1 MGIEDESQKIL
12 PTLETTVEKQPVEQT
27 SENSAEAPEKTAEE
41 VMLYFL
47 TEKNFLTRKESS
59 LVSPEKIDELIV
71 RTAHEYENIPDEIP
85 QQHIEKARRILG
97 LQPNLGEGR
106 IDTSERDG
114 EIKELTE
121 EMRGYL
127 ERFKAECPEVLGMIL
142 CGSRMDPDKLPAPN
156 SDVDTVLVLKEGT
169 ITDPR
174 TPEGEALLYR
184 LRAFSDSTPTDS
196 GFPVEID
203 ELYSTDDLL
212 AKLKDPTDKSKL
224 TWGWNPDI
232 VKYVGDSIGDLDEL
246 GAQIEILKG
255 IKHPDMEKFK
265 KQKVAEAKKLVTRY
279 LGQAKI
285 NE

>member
-1 MGIEDESQKIL
+1 MGIEDESQRI
-12 PTLETTVEKQPVEQT
+12 PSTPETTVERPSAEPT
-27 SENSAEAPEKTAEE
+27 MEDSAEAPEKTAEK
-41 VMLYFL
+41 VMLDFL
-47 TEKNFLTRKESS
+47 IDKNVLTSDEAA
-59 LVSPEKIDELIV
+59 LVSPEKVDELIV
-71 RTAHEYENIPDEIP
+71 RTAHEYEHAPDEIP
-85 QQHIEKARRILG
+85 QQHIDKARRILG
-97 LQPNLGEGR
+97 LTPNLGEGR

-114 EIKELTE
+114 EIKTLTE

-142 CGSRMDPDKLPAPN
+142 CGSRMDPDKMPAPN

-169 ITDPR
+169 VTDPR

-184 LRAFSDSTPTDS
+184 LRAFSDSTPTES
-196 GFPVEID
+196 GFPVELD

-212 AKLKDPTDKSKL
+212 DKLQNPTDKSKL

-232 VKYVGDSIGDLDEL
+232 VKYVGENIGGLDEI
-246 GAQIEILKG
+246 GVRIEILKG

-265 KQKVAEAKKLVTRY
+265 QQKVAEAKKLVTRY
-279 LGQAKI
+279 LGQAKT

>member
-1 MGIEDESQKIL
+1 MGIEDESQRN
-12 PTLETTVEKQPVEQT
+12 PATPETTSEKKPTKPKMEDSV
-27 SENSAEAPEKTAEE
+27 EAPEKTAEE
-41 VMLYFL
+41 VMLDFL
-47 TEKNFLTRKESS
+47 TDKNFLTSDESA
-59 LVSPEKIDELIV
+59 LVSPRKVDELIL
-71 RTAHEYENIPDEIP
+71 RTAHEYEHIQDQIP

-114 EIKELTE
+114 EIKRLSE

-127 ERFKAECPEVLGMIL
+127 EKFKAECPEVLGMIL

-169 ITDPR
+169 VTDPR
-174 TPEGEALLYR
+174 TPEGKALLYR

-212 AKLKDPTDKSKL
+212 AKFKILL
-224 TWGWNPDI
+224 T
-232 VKYVGDSIGDLDEL
+232 KAS
-246 GAQIEILKG
+246 
-255 IKHPDMEKFK
+255 
-265 KQKVAEAKKLVTRY
+265 
-279 LGQAKI
+279 
-285 NE
+285 

>member
-1 MGIEDESQKIL
+1 MYIEDESQRI
-12 PTLETTVEKQPVEQT
+12 PPAPETTAEKQHVEQT
-27 SENSAEAPEKTAEE
+27 MEDSAEAPEKTAEE
-41 VMLYFL
+41 VMLDFL
-47 TEKNFLTRKESS
+47 IHKNFLTREESA
-59 LVSPEKIDELIV
+59 LVSPEKVDELIV
-71 RTAHEYENIPDEIP
+71 RTAHEYEHVPDEIP

-114 EIKELTE
+114 EIKTLTK

-127 ERFKAECPEVLGMIL
+127 NKFKAECPEVLGMIL

-196 GFPVEID
+196 GFPVELD

-212 AKLKDPTDKSKL
+212 AKLQDPTDKSKL

-232 VKYVGDSIGDLDEL
+232 VKYVGENIGDLDEL

-265 KQKVAEAKKLVTRY
+265 KQKVVEAKELVTRY
-279 LGQAKI
+279 LGQAKT

>member
-1 MGIEDESQKIL
+1 MGIEDESQRIP
-12 PTLETTVEKQPVEQT
+12 PTPETTVEKQPAEQT
-27 SENSAEAPEKTAEE
+27 VEDSAEAPEKTAEK
-41 VMLYFL
+41 VVLDFL
-47 TEKNFLTRKESS
+47 ADKNFLTREESALIS
-59 LVSPEKIDELIV
+59 SEKVDELIV
-71 RTAHEYENIPDEIP
+71 RTAHDYEHVPEEIP
-85 QQHIEKARRILG
+85 QQHIEKVRRILG

-114 EIKELTE
+114 EIKRLTE
-121 EMRGYL
+121 EMKGYL
-127 ERFKAECPEVLGMIL
+127 KKFKTECPEVLGMIL

-184 LRAFSDSTPTDS
+184 LRAFSDSTPTNS
-196 GFPVEID
+196 GFPVELD

-212 AKLKDPTDKSKL
+212 AKLQDPTDKSKL

-232 VKYVGDSIGDLDEL
+232 VKYVGENIGDLDEL
-246 GAQIEILKG
+246 GAQIEILKA

-265 KQKVAEAKKLVTRY
+265 KQKVAEAKELVTRY
-279 LGQAKI
+279 LEQAKT

>member
-1 MGIEDESQKIL
+1 MGIEDESQRIP
-12 PTLETTVEKQPVEQT
+12 PTPETTVEKPPVEPT
-27 SENSAEAPEKTAEE
+27 MEDSAEAREKTAEE
-41 VMLYFL
+41 IMLDFL
-47 TEKNFLTRKESS
+47 TDKNFLTSDESA
-59 LVSPEKIDELIV
+59 LVSSEKVDELIV
-71 RTAHEYENIPDEIP
+71 RTAHEYEHAPDEIP
-85 QQHIEKARRILG
+85 QQHIDKARRILG

-114 EIKELTE
+114 EIKRLSE
-121 EMRGYL
+121 EMKGYL
-127 ERFKAECPEVLGMIL
+127 EKFKAVCPEVLGMIL
-142 CGSRMDPDKLPAPN
+142 CGSRMDPDKMPAPN

-184 LRAFSDSTPTDS
+184 LRAFSDNNPTDS
-196 GFPVEID
+196 GFPVELD

-212 AKLKDPTDKSKL
+212 AKLQDPTDKSKL

-232 VKYVGDSIGDLDEL
+232 VKYVGDNIGDLDEI

-265 KQKVAEAKKLVTRY
+265 KQKVAEAKELVTRY
-279 LGQAKI
+279 LGQAKT

>member
-1 MGIEDESQKIL
+1 MGIEDESQRIP
-12 PTLETTVEKQPVEQT
+12 PTPETAVEKSPAEQT
-27 SENSAEAPEKTAEE
+27 TEDSAEAPEKTAKE
-41 VMLYFL
+41 VMLDFL
-47 TEKNFLTRKESS
+47 TDNTFLTREESA
-59 LVSPEKIDELIV
+59 LVSPEKVDELIV
-71 RTAHEYENIPDEIP
+71 RTAHEYENIPDKIP
-85 QQHIEKARRILG
+85 QQHIDKARRILG

-106 IDTSERDG
+106 IDTSKRDG
-114 EIKELTE
+114 EIKTLTE

-142 CGSRMDPDKLPAPN
+142 CGSRMDPDKMPAPN

-169 ITDPR
+169 VTDPR

-184 LRAFSDSTPTDS
+184 LRAFSDNTPTDS
-196 GFPVEID
+196 GFPVELD

-212 AKLKDPTDKSKL
+212 TKLEDPTDKSKL

-232 VKYVGDSIGDLDEL
+232 VKYVGENIGDLDEI

-265 KQKVAEAKKLVTRY
+265 KQKVTEAKELVTRY
-279 LGQAKI
+279 LGQEKTK
-285 NE
+285 E

>member
-1 MGIEDESQKIL
+1 
-12 PTLETTVEKQPVEQT
+12 
-27 SENSAEAPEKTAEE
+27 
-41 VMLYFL
+41 MLDFL
-47 TEKNFLTRKESS
+47 ADKNFLTREEAGLLTPQK
-59 LVSPEKIDELIV
+59 VDELIV
-71 RTAHEYENIPDEIP
+71 RTAHEYEHVPDEIP

-114 EIKELTE
+114 EIKRLTE
-121 EMRGYL
+121 EMKGYL
-127 ERFKAECPEVLGMIL
+127 KKFKAECPEVLGMIL
-142 CGSRMDPDKLPAPN
+142 CGSRMDPDKLPAQN

-184 LRAFSDSTPTDS
+184 LRAFSDSTPTNY
-196 GFPVEID
+196 GFPVGLD

-212 AKLKDPTDKSKL
+212 AKLQDPTDKSKL

-232 VKYVGDSIGDLDEL
+232 VKYVGENIGDLDEL
-246 GAQIEILKG
+246 GAQIEILKA

-265 KQKVAEAKKLVTRY
+265 KQKVAEAKELITRY
-279 LGQAKI
+279 LEQAKT

>member
-1 MGIEDESQKIL
+1 MGIEDGSQRIP
-12 PTLETTVEKQPVEQT
+12 PTPETTVEKPPIEPT
-27 SENSAEAPEKTAEE
+27 LENSAEAPEKTTEE
-41 VMLYFL
+41 VVLDFL
-47 TEKNFLTRKESS
+47 TDKNFLTSDEST
-59 LVSPEKIDELIV
+59 LVSPDIVDELIV
-71 RTAHEYENIPDEIP
+71 RTAHEYEHVPDEMP

-114 EIKELTE
+114 EIKRLSE

-127 ERFKAECPEVLGMIL
+127 EKFKAQCPEVLGMIL
-142 CGSRMDPDKLPAPN
+142 CGSRMDPDKMPAPN

-184 LRAFSDSTPTDS
+184 LRAFSDNTPTDS
-196 GFPVEID
+196 GFPVELD

-212 AKLKDPTDKSKL
+212 AKLQDPTDKSKL

-265 KQKVAEAKKLVTRY
+265 KKKVAEAKELVIRY
-279 LGQAKI
+279 LGKTKT